1 LLIPPGRQ
9 APIHH
14 QGRKD
19 RRSRAHMDNSVRQGS
34 HPKLRLGQREQYLI
48 YGQALEGKD
57 VKDLLL
63 NVGSGGGAAPA
74 AGGASAGAGGAAAA
88 EETKEEE
95 KVEGTLYQNLRLRRE
110 EILTKCYREGG
121 VRRRHGFRSLRLSV
135 SLCHFLS
142 HFALSGFHKT
152 GQRSVACISPIPRVG
167 LGPPRCSVHPNGDT
181 IQTGRHELC
190 VW

>member
-1 LLIPPGRQ
+1 MHSAVVIREDGLLIPPGRQ

-19 RRSRAHMDNSVRQGS
+19 RRSRAHMDNSVRQGA
-34 HPKLRLGQREQYLI
+34 HPKSRMGQRKQYLI

-74 AGGASAGAGGAAAA
+74 AGGVSSGAGGAAAA

-95 KVEGTLYQNLRLRRE
+95 KEEGTLYPCSKSHTE
-110 EILTKCYREGG
+110 KILTNCHREGG
-121 VRRRHGFRSLRLSV
+121 VRRRHGLRSFRLSV
-135 SLCHFLS
+135 YLCHFLS

-152 GQRSVACISPIPRVG
+152 GQRSVACIFRFPG
-167 LGPPRCSVHPNGDT
+167 LD
-181 IQTGRHELC
+181 
-190 VW
+190 